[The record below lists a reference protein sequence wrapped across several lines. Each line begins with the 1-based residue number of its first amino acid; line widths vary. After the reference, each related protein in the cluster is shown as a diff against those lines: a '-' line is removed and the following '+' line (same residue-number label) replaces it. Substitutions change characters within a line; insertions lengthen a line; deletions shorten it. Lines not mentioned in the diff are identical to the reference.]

1 MARDRREAEL
11 SARLDSLE
19 PEEELHRFI
28 DGLQRKI
35 GPVDSRALANDV
47 NKAVREV
54 RKRNVSR
61 PS

>member
-1 MARDRREAEL
+1 MAQDLRKVEMSAEL
-11 SARLDSLE
+11 DSFE

-35 GPVDSRALANDV
+35 GPVDPRELANDV

-54 RKRNVSR
+54 RKRNASR